1 MNQNLSISAGENG
14 NGGRFAQAST
24 TLSMKDF
31 QNIRDVIYKKLGI
44 YFEDA
49 KVFFIQKRI
58 EKRMAILGID
68 RFDDYAFQLC
78 FTDTDSIEMQR
89 LANLVT
95 TNETYMFRE
104 FEQLQAFADICL
116 PEILKEKER
125 KNDRTLKIWSAGCS
139 SGEEPYTLAIILRE
153 VMHDAARWDI
163 RITGTDID
171 EHVIDMARKGAYEER
186 SLREVPTEYMDRH
199 LKETSVGSFQIH
211 GDTSRLVD
219 IQHLNLHDKVAMRKM
234 RSYDFVFCRNVLIY
248 FDDISRRTAV
258 DHFYNALN
266 PGGYIF
272 LGHSESIGRITSAF
286 TLLRKGKHLVYQKAP
301 PTARNDC
308 KKDAS

>member
-1 MNQNLSISAGENG
+1 MNQNMPTLAGENG
-14 NGGRFAQAST
+14 NGGHFAQAVT

-44 YFEDA
+44 FFEDA

-58 EKRMAILGID
+58 EKRMAILGIE

-78 FTDTDSIEMQR
+78 FTDTDSVEMQR

-95 TNETYMFRE
+95 TN
-104 FEQLQAFADICL
+104 DICL

-171 EHVIDMARKGAYEER
+171 EHVIDMARKGVYEER
-186 SLREVPTEYMDRH
+186 SLREVPTEYMERH
-199 LKETSVGSFQIH
+199 LKKTSVGTFQIH
-211 GDTSRLVD
+211 GDTSRLVE
-219 IQHLNLHDKVAMRKM
+219 IQHLNLHDKVSMRKM
-234 RSYDFVFCRNVLIY
+234 RSYDFIFCRNVLIY

-301 PTARNDC
+301 PAARIDF